1 MYAGSC
7 ISALYSLWDLMITF
21 FALSAAI
28 FQWKTSSCECQWFG
42 LPAELYP
49 HGLETLDIT
58 GFLRYSVVMFC
69 GWFYWSVALPVEL
82 YPRSW
87 FFPCGFNF
95 LWNKA
100 WLNCWILILFWFLI
114 ALFPSFSNSIQVS
127 FLDFKVVQLRRQ
139 IKKLGQHWIFITNQ
153 GR

>member
-1 MYAGSC
+1 M
-7 ISALYSLWDLMITF
+7 F
-21 FALSAAI
+21 LSATWVLNLGGDKRDRTADLLNTIQARSQLSYTPTSMNPLIPNGFVAI
-28 FQWKTSSCECQWFG
+28 QFSFRGFLLGPSTGGCA
-42 LPAELYP
+42 LPA
-49 HGLETLDIT
+49 
-58 GFLRYSVVMFC
+58 
-69 GWFYWSVALPVEL
+69 EL

-87 FFPCGFNF
+87 FLPCGFNF